1 MPDQENDAASEL
13 KGPAE
18 AKVPGAKP
26 LSLVLRSRYWDWA
39 VTELGAQR
47 NETVAVPLSE
57 QVILAAASGAAA
69 PQGTK
74 VRVAETPQPAAVRSL
89 RRQKWGRPG

>member
-1 MPDQENDAASEL
+1 MPDHEKDAASGL
-13 KGPAE
+13 NGPAE

-26 LSLVLRSRYWDWA
+26 LSLVLRSRYCDWV

-57 QVILAAASGAAA
+57 HVILAAASGAAA

-74 VRVAETPQPAAVRSL
+74 VPVAETLQPAAVRSL
-89 RRQKWGRPG
+89 TRQKWATPG